1 VLAVTKV
8 KLMRMIRIGPVLL
21 MLLICFGSQQQSI
34 DEEFL
39 KAVENKDIPKINA
52 LLKQG
57 ANINAREH
65 TNGYFALQ
73 YAINWPDV
81 ALVKLLLDKG
91 ADVNLA
97 DTGGTTALIDATR
110 NGGPEYTA
118 IVKLLIERGANVHA
132 DNDAAILR
140 AAEYAAPETVRLLLS
155 KGAHVDATDKDSD
168 GDTVLMKAAS
178 GASVAKVE
186 MLLSAGAEINVTN
199 EKGQTAL
206 MKAVTL
212 DHRYGPKERLPI
224 IELLLK
230 KGANV
235 NARDTSGMTPLLHS
249 VVQYMSEAGGVI
261 SHVEVV
267 QFLLDHGADVRA
279 TDEKGDTALIK
290 TVGVFRGSPEIVRG
304 LLAKG
309 VQVNAQNKK
318 GTTALMLAAYDGKED
333 VATLLLEKGAD
344 PNLRDNDGL
353 TALDY
358 SINNGQIKM
367 ARTLFGRSSSAKHEY
382 KSESELLAAVNNAA
396 LLSAV
401 TSSNLADVKTLLAG
415 GANIETRSR
424 ANETPLMLAVQYSYG
439 RNEITNYLIEKGA
452 DLNAVDPDGNTAL
465 MLSINR
471 NNGEAVKQLLAHQA
485 AVGVLNNDRQSA
497 LHIAAAGVRAKFVAA
512 LLATKPSVGVS
523 SAGTD
528 VRGVEVDG
536 LDAKGR
542 TPLMLAADNEGFVPD
557 EVMEL
562 LLSNGA
568 QINAQDPEG
577 NTPLLIATRAGS
589 MSGVAFLISK
599 GARIDMPNKAGETAL
614 KIAKRIHENKKVYN
628 AALVEERIV
637 GMLVAAGAKE

>member
-1 VLAVTKV
+1 MVRLVLT
-8 KLMRMIRIGPVLL
+8 LF
-21 MLLICFGSQQQSI
+21 LLIVTFGSQQRSI

-39 KAVENKDIPKINA
+39 KAVENKDISKINA

-57 ANINAREH
+57 ANINAREP

-81 ALVKLLLDKG
+81 GLVKLLLDKG

-97 DTGGTTALIDATR
+97 DTGGDTALIEAARD
-110 NGGPEYTA
+110 GGPEHTA
-118 IVKLLIERGANVHA
+118 IVKLLIERGADVHA
-132 DNDAAILR
+132 DNDAAILG
-140 AAEYAAPETVRLLLS
+140 AAKYAAPETVRLLLS
-155 KGAHVDATDKDSD
+155 KGARVDASDKDSD
-168 GDTVLMKAAS
+168 GDTVLMQAAS
-178 GASVAKVE
+178 GASVATVE
-186 MLLSAGAEINVTN
+186 MLLSAGAHINVTN

-212 DHRYGPKERLPI
+212 DHRYDPKERLPI

-230 KGANV
+230 RGANI
-235 NARDTSGMTPLLHS
+235 NARDASGMTPLLHS

-267 QFLLDHGADVRA
+267 QFLLDHRADVRA
-279 TDEKGDTALIK
+279 VDEKGETALIK
-290 TVGVFRGSPEIVRG
+290 TVGVFRGSPEVVRS

-309 VQVNAQNKK
+309 VQINAQDKK
-318 GTTALMLAAYDGKED
+318 GTTALMVAAYNGKDD
-333 VATLLLEKGAD
+333 VVTLLLEKGAD
-344 PNLRDNDGL
+344 PDLKDNDGL

-367 ARTLFGRSSSAKHEY
+367 ARTLFGRSTGSKHEY
-382 KSESELLAAVNNAA
+382 KSEAELLAAVNNAA

-401 TSSNLADVKTLLAG
+401 TRSNLADVKTLLAA

-439 RNEITNYLIEKGA
+439 RDEVTNYLIEKGA
-452 DLNAVDPDGNTAL
+452 DLNAVDTNGNTAL
-465 MLSINR
+465 MLAISR
-471 NNGEAVKQLLAHQA
+471 NNGEAVKQLLTHKA
-485 AVGVLNNDRQSA
+485 AVTVLNNDRQSP
-497 LHIAAAGVRAKFVAA
+497 LHIAAAGVRAKFVSA

-536 LDAKGR
+536 RDAKGR
-542 TPLMLAADNEGFVPD
+542 TPLMLAAANEGFVPD

-577 NTPLLIATRAGS
+577 NSSLMISTKVGSLPGVEFLIA
-589 MSGVAFLISK
+589 K
-599 GARIDMPNKAGETAL
+599 GAKLDLRNKQGETAL
-614 KIAKRIHENKKVYN
+614 MLARRIHENRKIYN
-628 AALVEERIV
+628 GALIEERIV
-637 GMLVAAGAKE
+637 GMLVRAGAKE

>member
-1 VLAVTKV
+1 
-8 KLMRMIRIGPVLL
+8 MIRVGSFLLLLL
-21 MLLICFGSQQQSI
+21 MSFSPQQRSI
-34 DEEFL
+34 DQDFL
-39 KAVENKDIPKINA
+39 TAVQNKDLPKINA

-65 TNGYFALQ
+65 INGHFALQ

-97 DTGGTTALIDATR
+97 DTGGATALIDATR
-110 NGGPEYTA
+110 DDGPQYTA

-132 DNDAAILR
+132 DNDAAILS
-140 AAEYAAPETVRLLLS
+140 AAKNAAPETVRLLLS
-155 KGAHVDATDKDSD
+155 KGARVDATDKDSD
-168 GDTVLMKAAS
+168 DDTVLMQAAS
-178 GASVAKVE
+178 GASVATVE
-186 MLLSAGAEINVTN
+186 MLISAGAEINVTN
-199 EKGQTAL
+199 KKGQTAL

-212 DHRYGPKERLPI
+212 DHRYDPKERLPI
-224 IELLLK
+224 VELLLK
-230 KGANV
+230 RGADI
-235 NARDTSGMTPLLHS
+235 NARDTSGMTPLLYS

-261 SHVEVV
+261 AHVEVV
-267 QFLLDHGADVRA
+267 QYLLDRGADVRA
-279 TDEKGDTALIK
+279 TDEQGDTTLIK
-290 TVGVFRGSPEIVRG
+290 TVKAFRGSTDIIQS
-304 LLAKG
+304 LLVKG
-309 VQVNAQNKK
+309 VPINAQNKT
-318 GTTALMLAAYDGKED
+318 GTTALMI
-333 VATLLLEKGAD
+333 VAGNGTENVVTILLEKGAD
-344 PNLRDNDGL
+344 LNLKDSEDS

-358 SINNGQIKM
+358 AVRNGQIKI
-367 ARTLFGRSSSAKHEY
+367 ARTLFSKSASSKSDY
-382 KSESELLAAVNNAA
+382 KSEAELLAAVNNSA

-401 TSSNLADVKTLLAG
+401 TRSNFADVKTLLAG

-439 RNEITNYLIEKGA
+439 RDEVTNYLIEKGA
-452 DLNAVDPDGNTAL
+452 DLNAVDPNGNTAL
-465 MLSINR
+465 MLAINR

-512 LLATKPSVGVS
+512 LLATKPSVGVN

-528 VRGVEVDG
+528 MRGVEVDG

-562 LLSNGA
+562 LLSGGA
-568 QINAQDPEG
+568 KIDAQDPEG

-589 MSGVAFLISK
+589 MSGVAFLINR
-599 GARIDMPNKAGETAL
+599 GARIDMPNKQGETAL
-614 KIAKRIHENKKVYN
+614 MLAKRIHDNRKIYN
-628 AALVEERIV
+628 AARVEERIV
-637 GMLVAAGAKE
+637 GMLVRAGAKE